1 MGIDEALKKRKKQNA
16 IDERSITHRAIL
28 EPQIQRVTPQHK
40 PQTAQNRKEG
50 SNVIRNT
57 KQR

>member
-28 EPQIQRVTPQHK
+28 EPQIQRVTPHDK

-50 SNVIRNT
+50 RNVIRNT